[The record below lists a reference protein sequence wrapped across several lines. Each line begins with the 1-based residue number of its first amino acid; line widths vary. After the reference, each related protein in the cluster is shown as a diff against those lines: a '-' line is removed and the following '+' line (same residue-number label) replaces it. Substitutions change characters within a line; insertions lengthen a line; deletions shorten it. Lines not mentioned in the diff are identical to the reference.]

1 MNEDLEHAIEQL
13 RLQAGRYRR
22 ARRYYAGLHDLSF
35 ATEKFAN
42 TFGEMFREFALNL
55 CPAVVDAMRDKLK
68 ITNFGIAS
76 LGSRNIGSQGRG
88 GTEKNLIGDAVDH
101 RAVSDAVMR
110 IWKANKMGIRAG
122 ELHKEALRCGD
133 AYLIV
138 WPNAEGEVQLV
149 PNPADTVTVHYDE
162 ETPGRIVWAAK
173 HWRAPDG
180 RTRLTMYFADRIEK
194 YISKDKGE
202 GILPDAKSFVPF
214 GGKGTKAKRPEYE
227 QGVLAFVNEKDKY
240 ATGTPPSSETLAA
253 PVVKNPYGLVPVFHF
268 ANNADIGEFGRSE
281 LDAAMPVQDG
291 LNKSVLDMLVAMEVS
306 AFRQRWAAGIEM
318 RLDPETG
325 AAVSPFTSGVDKL
338 WIADDATARFGDFA
352 ATELEQFLK
361 VKDGFRIDIAS
372 VTGTPLYYLM
382 PHVRAIPSG
391 ESLRKAETRFL
402 AKVRDRQEQYGAVWA
417 DAMSFALKIAGRAGV
432 SLVTHWEDP
441 APTSEREL
449 LENLRLK
456 KELGISTEQALKEAG
471 YGDVDSQ
478 RMAKAI
484 PTGDEKAYPSPQLI
498 TAQK

>member
-1 MNEDLEHAIEQL
+1 MKNLEQAIEKL
-13 RLQAGRYRR
+13 RVQAGRYRR

-55 CPAVVDAMRDKLK
+55 CPAVVDATRDKLK
-68 ITNFGIAS
+68 VKGFGIAG
-76 LGSRNIGSQGRG
+76 LGSKSLEPQRRRDSEGFSRESVEGGR
-88 GTEKNLIGDAVDH
+88 II
-101 RAVSDAVMR
+101 SDLVMS
-110 IWKANKMGIRAG
+110 IWRANKMAIRAG

-133 AYLIV
+133 AYVIV
-138 WPNAEGEVQLV
+138 WPGANGEVQIV
-149 PNPADTVTVHYDE
+149 PNAADTMTVHYDE
-162 ETPGRIVWAAK
+162 ELPGRIVWAAK
-173 HWRAPDG
+173 HWRAADG
-180 RTRLTMYFADRIEK
+180 RTRLNLYFPDRIEK

-202 GILPDAKSFVPF
+202 GVLPDARNFVPVAVPRSKVQAH
-214 GGKGTKAKRPEYE
+214 GPKQPSLG
-227 QGVLAFVNEKDKY
+227 FVNES
-240 ATGTPPSSETLAA
+240 TPVSGTLAA
-253 PVVKNPYGLVPVFHF
+253 PVVSNPWGIVPVFHF

-281 LDAAMPVQDG
+281 LEAAMPVQDG

-306 AFRQRWAAGIEM
+306 AFRQRWAAGIEIKY
-318 RLDPETG
+318 DQETG
-325 AAVSPFTSGVDKL
+325 KEVPPFRSGVDTL
-338 WIADDATARFGDFA
+338 WTSENPDARFGDFG

-391 ESLRKAETRFL
+391 ESLRKSETRFL
-402 AKVRDRQEQYGAVWA
+402 AKVRDRQEQFGSVWA
-417 DAMSFALKIAGRAGV
+417 EAMSFALKIAGRPDV

-441 APTSEREL
+441 APTSEREI

-471 YGDVDSQ
+471 YGDTE
-478 RMAKAI
+478 AKKM
-484 PTGDEKAYPSPQLI
+484 TNELKG
-498 TAQK
+498 

>member
-1 MNEDLEHAIEQL
+1 MKDLEQAIEKL
-13 RLQAGRYRR
+13 RMQAGRYRR

-55 CPAVVDAMRDKLK
+55 CPAVVDATRDKLK
-68 ITNFGIAS
+68 ITGFGVAEIRN
-76 LGSRNIGSQGRG
+76 GS
-88 GTEKNLIGDAVDH
+88 VDTLQ
-101 RAVSDAVMR
+101 AEIQR
-110 IWKANKMGIRAG
+110 IWTANKMAIRAG
-122 ELHKEALRCGD
+122 EVHKEALRCGD
-133 AYLIV
+133 AYVIV
-138 WPNAEGEVQLV
+138 WPGSNGEVQIF
-149 PNPADTVTVHYDE
+149 PNSADTMTVHYDE

-173 HWRAPDG
+173 HWRAADG
-180 RTRLTMYFADRIEK
+180 RTRLNLYFPDRIVK

-202 GILPDAKSFVPF
+202 GVLPDAKSFVPF
-214 GGKGTKAKRPEYE
+214 GSPRSKAQGQPE
-227 QGVLAFVNEKDKY
+227 QLRLDF
-240 ATGTPPSSETLAA
+240 TGETAPTSETLPA
-253 PVVKNPYGLVPVFHF
+253 PVVENPYGVVPVFHF

-281 LDAAMPVQDG
+281 LEAAMPVQDG

-306 AFRQRWAAGIEM
+306 AFRQRWAAGIEVKY
-318 RLDPETG
+318 DQETG
-325 AAVSPFTSGVDKL
+325 KEIPPFRSGVETL
-338 WIADDATARFGDFA
+338 WISENPDAKFGDFS

-402 AKVRDRQEQYGAVWA
+402 AKVRDRQEQFGAVWA
-417 DAMSFALKIAGRAGV
+417 ESMSFALKIAGRPDI

-441 APTSEREL
+441 APTSEREY

-471 YGDVDSQ
+471 YGDVEAGWIAENGFNS
-478 RMAKAI
+478 RGTI
-484 PTGDEKAYPSPQLI
+484 V
-498 TAQK
+498 